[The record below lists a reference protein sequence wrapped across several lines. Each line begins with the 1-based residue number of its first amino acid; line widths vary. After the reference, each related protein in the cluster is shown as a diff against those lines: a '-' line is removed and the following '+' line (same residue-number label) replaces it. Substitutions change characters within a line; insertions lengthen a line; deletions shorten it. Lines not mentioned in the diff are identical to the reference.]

1 MRELFTAFGILF
13 LAAEYAFLAANVST
27 VALFAGLLALT
38 ALYAVRIDRRREE
51 ASNEVRRSNGA
62 RPFRMPDMT
71 FVPARAAKPAVR
83 HRAVK
88 AA

>member
-1 MRELFTAFGILF
+1 MKDLFTALGILF
-13 LAAEYAFLAANVST
+13 LAAEYAFMAANVPS

-38 ALYAVRIDRRREE
+38 ALYAVRIDQRREE
-51 ASNEVRRSNGA
+51 ASNEVRRSNGS

-71 FVPARAAKPAVR
+71 FVPARAAKPAIR